1 MPPERI
7 AAVDLGS
14 LTVRLAVA
22 ERTGAGRFRL
32 LRHRR
37 EVTALAEGLAPGG
50 ALNPGPMERTYQAL
64 AAFVREMQALGS
76 AEVKAVATQ
85 ALRQAANREE
95 FLRRLKKGLGLAVRV
110 LSPEE
115 EARLT
120 LTGVLSA
127 LDPGYLQGPL
137 AVFDVGGGSTEFAL
151 LLPGQEPRFTGLP
164 LGVLTL
170 SQAQPLGDPPDPA
183 RVAGLHAELAGKFTG
198 FYREHLAPH
207 LKTPPRLAG
216 TAGAVTT
223 LAALALEMEVY
234 DPRRVNNLVLGREQ
248 VAALTDKLSRLTQ
261 AERAR
266 LPGMEPAKAGVMV
279 AGGLIIQT
287 ILEIFHQDHLVV
299 IDAGL
304 LEGVLGEMAEK
315 FDGRG

>member
-1 MPPERI
+1 MPLKRI

-22 ERTGAGRFRL
+22 ERLGAGRFRV

-50 ALNPGPMERTYQAL
+50 ALAPGAMERTYQAL
-64 AAFVREMQALGS
+64 GGFVREMQAWG
-76 AEVKAVATQ
+76 VKDIQAVATQ
-85 ALRQAANREE
+85 ALRQAANRET
-95 FLRRLKKGLGLAVRV
+95 FLRRLQEGLGLAVQI

-127 LDPGYLQGPL
+127 LDPKFLRGPV
-137 AVFDVGGGSTEFAL
+137 AVFDVGGGSSEFAL
-151 LLPGQEPRFTGLP
+151 LLPGQGPRFAGLP

-170 SQAQPLGDPPDPA
+170 SQARPLGDPPDPA
-183 RVAGLHAELAGKFTG
+183 RVAALKAELTGEFTKF
-198 FYREHLAPH
+198 YQEHLASF
-207 LKTPPRLAG
+207 LTAPPRLVG

-223 LAALALEMEVY
+223 LAALALKMAEY
-234 DPRRVNNLVLGREQ
+234 DPHRVNNLVLRREQ
-248 VAALTDKLSRLTQ
+248 VAALTDELSRLTQ

-266 LPGMEPAKAGVMV
+266 LPGMESAKAGVMV
-279 AGGLIIQT
+279 AGALIVQT
-287 ILEIFHQDHLVV
+287 ILEVFQQDSLVV
-299 IDAGL
+299 SDSGL
-304 LEGVLGEMAEK
+304 LEGVLAGLAS
-315 FDGRG
+315 